1 MYTCN
6 NDAAESFCEQQAR
19 FGIKRFNKFFDA
31 DQYGVVIDDEFTAE
45 VGNAGGGHGGDHV
58 RCAGDAVNDPQTGL
72 VIAGPWAPA
81 DENWD
86 GVEEPEPDQDFWS
99 DTNRSYREFRCAED
113 GVYQYDPQGAVKIC
127 GPLRV
132 VQHVD
137 TNGDYSRQ
145 VMFQTIAGKNEM
157 IIIPAEALVGNSL
170 ATVKQLA
177 RRGLE
182 IVPRMD
188 SEVTAYLQS
197 STPDR
202 IAIGA
207 TVPGWQDDIGDGQI
221 YLLPDRTVIK
231 SPSLRSSTN
240 VIPAPSFP
248 ATPLSAQG
256 TLATWRTEVAAPAC
270 QIKAGILALC
280 AGFAPPLLKFAPETL
295 NCVLNF
301 YSKTSKGKST
311 MLQVAASV
319 WGHHKQE
326 LMDWNCTE
334 KGLLDRAKHYQDR
347 PLFLDELGAGEFTPP
362 AWSKLLYSLAGGKG
376 RVRSSSQ
383 GKAIG
388 GEAFRTFAISSG
400 EFPIR
405 DYMTGAKQRPN
416 RGTLL
421 RGMDIEIA
429 DAAEE
434 LPEEQREPFMAKLK
448 QATKTA
454 FGTAA
459 KAFLQGLVEQYPQA
473 DDLNRFVVAK
483 VAEILNDFDLPLQD
497 AAIKR
502 GLERFALLAVAGE
515 LAVQLRLLP
524 LGDAKQVRKA
534 IKVYAAA
541 WYQTHSPQSVQQRL
555 IEHIVSFI
563 YSSEKRFQS
572 VAGPPPANRVG
583 WDCLIKGV
591 PCFAFTSDGLKEAS
605 NESDVS
611 MVAKLLQGAG
621 LLVQN
626 DPSKLK
632 ARLPKGNR
640 LYCYAVKKDILSYSD
655 EVA

>member
-1 MYTCN
+1 
-6 NDAAESFCEQQAR
+6 
-19 FGIKRFNKFFDA
+19 
-31 DQYGVVIDDEFTAE
+31 
-45 VGNAGGGHGGDHV
+45 
-58 RCAGDAVNDPQTGL
+58 
-72 VIAGPWAPA
+72 
-81 DENWD
+81 
-86 GVEEPEPDQDFWS
+86 
-99 DTNRSYREFRCAED
+99 
-113 GVYQYDPQGAVKIC
+113 
-127 GPLRV
+127 
-132 VQHVD
+132 
-137 TNGDYSRQ
+137 
-145 VMFQTIAGKNEM
+145 
-157 IIIPAEALVGNSL
+157 
-170 ATVKQLA
+170 
-177 RRGLE
+177 
-182 IVPRMD
+182 
-188 SEVTAYLQS
+188 
-197 STPDR
+197 
-202 IAIGA
+202 
-207 TVPGWQDDIGDGQI
+207 
-221 YLLPDRTVIK
+221 
-231 SPSLRSSTN
+231 
-240 VIPAPSFP
+240 
-248 ATPLSAQG
+248 
-256 TLATWRTEVAAPAC
+256 
-270 QIKAGILALC
+270 
-280 AGFAPPLLKFAPETL
+280 
-295 NCVLNF
+295 
-301 YSKTSKGKST
+301 

-319 WGHHKQE
+319 WGNHKQE
-326 LMDWNCTE
+326 LMVWNGTE

-362 AWSKLLYSLAGGKG
+362 ALSKLLYSLAGGKG

-400 EFPIR
+400 EFPIQ
-405 DYMTGAKQRPN
+405 DFMTGAKQRPN

-434 LPEEQREPFMAKLK
+434 LPEEQREPFMAKLN

-473 DDLNRFVVAK
+473 DDLNQFVVAK
-483 VAEILNDFDLPLQD
+483 VAGILRDFDLPLQD

-515 LAVQLRLLP
+515 LAVELELLP
-524 LGDAKQVRKA
+524 LGDAKQVHKA
-534 IKVYAAA
+534 IRVYAAA

-563 YSSEKRFQS
+563 YSSEKRFQR
-572 VAGPPPANRVG
+572 VAGPSPANRVG
-583 WDCLIKGV
+583 WDCLINGV
-591 PCFAFTSDGLKEAS
+591 PCYAFTSDGLKEAS

-640 LYCYAVKKDILSYSD
+640 LYCYAVNKDILSYSD